1 MIQHYQEELKNFIEE
16 AAKFFGVATMGIYG
30 QFIVMLGTLS
40 FISYGEATFLSD
52 IHSGNDLLKI
62 FLEFI
67 NYGAKFFTMCVG
79 AITTYKFV
87 ESIAIKITKFIK
99 SKKHV
104 NNPTDNK

>member
-40 FISYGEATFLSD
+40 FVSYGEATFLSD
-52 IHSGNDLLKI
+52 VHSGNDLLKI

-67 NYGAKFFTMCVG
+67 NYCAKFFTMCVG

-87 ESIAIKITKFIK
+87 ESIGIKITKFIK

>member
-16 AAKFFGVATMGIYG
+16 AAKFFGIATMGIYG

-40 FISYGEATFLSD
+40 FVTYGEATFLSD
-52 IHSGNDLLKI
+52 VHSTNDVLKI

-79 AITTYKFV
+79 AITTYKFI
-87 ESIAIKITKFIK
+87 ESIAVKITKFIK
-99 SKKHV
+99 SKKYV
-104 NNPTDNK
+104 NNSTDNK